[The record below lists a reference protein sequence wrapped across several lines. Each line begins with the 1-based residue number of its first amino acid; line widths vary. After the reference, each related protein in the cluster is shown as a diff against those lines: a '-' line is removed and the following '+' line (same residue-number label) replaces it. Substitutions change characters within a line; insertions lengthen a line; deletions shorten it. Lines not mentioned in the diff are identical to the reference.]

1 MNTDRETNDTPKGD
15 LRSRFRG
22 PLLRLGDEGYREA
35 RAAWNLNAQQW
46 PAAVDAVV
54 EALLDHPA
62 IPALAADD
70 PGGRST

>member
-46 PAAVDAVV
+46 PAAVVV
-54 EALLDHPA
+54 AEG
-62 IPALAADD
+62 AADVVAAVRFARAED
-70 PGGRST
+70 GSASG